1 MQSHQFH
8 NLHGNREA
16 TESCESWVLY
26 TEGRRVEQE
35 TKQHVNQS
43 IYSMD
48 MQTPPRPPGNVGS
61 RRWGLQCSEA
71 DIEYELFTVSHILTA
86 LQTRPGRFVCIKK
99 KGRKKERKKKKHQ
112 MSE

>member
-16 TESCESWVLY
+16 TESCKAWVLY

-35 TKQHVNQS
+35 TKQHVNKG

-48 MQTPPRPPGNVGS
+48 MQTPPRPLATLAAGGGACGAQ
-61 RRWGLQCSEA
+61 RL
-71 DIEYELFTVSHILTA
+71 I
-86 LQTRPGRFVCIKK
+86 
-99 KGRKKERKKKKHQ
+99 
-112 MSE
+112 

>member
-16 TESCESWVLY
+16 TESCKAWVLY

-35 TKQHVNQS
+35 TKQHVNKG

-48 MQTPPRPPGNVGS
+48 MQTPPRPWQRGQQEVGPAVL
-61 RRWGLQCSEA
+61 RG
-71 DIEYELFTVSHILTA
+71 
-86 LQTRPGRFVCIKK
+86 
-99 KGRKKERKKKKHQ
+99 
-112 MSE
+112 